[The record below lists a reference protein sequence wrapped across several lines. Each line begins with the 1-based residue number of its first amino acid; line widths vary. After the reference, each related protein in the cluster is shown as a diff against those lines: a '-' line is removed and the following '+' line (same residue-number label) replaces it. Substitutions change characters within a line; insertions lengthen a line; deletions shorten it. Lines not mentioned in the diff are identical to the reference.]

1 MQDAALVMV
10 LVMMIALPVL
20 RMDMLMVKDDAYVM
34 LSGQVR
40 TAVLILSILGYVA
53 RSAMEGVLDLRPE
66 TASHV

>member
-1 MQDAALVMV
+1 MHDVALVMV
-10 LVMMIALPVL
+10 REMMIALPVL

-34 LSGQVR
+34 LSGQAKTV
-40 TAVLILSILGYVA
+40 VLILSLLGYVA